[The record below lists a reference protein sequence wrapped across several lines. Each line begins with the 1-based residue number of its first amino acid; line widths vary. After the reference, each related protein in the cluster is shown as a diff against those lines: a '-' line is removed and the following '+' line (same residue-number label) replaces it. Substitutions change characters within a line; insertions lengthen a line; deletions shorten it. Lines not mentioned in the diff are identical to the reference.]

1 MCQSTVRNL
10 LLRNKISLLASPTRV
25 SPAHQISPSEQA
37 YPPWC
42 DVVHPY
48 HPWVRPPPHNTLFSH
63 LPHSTQKARS
73 FMNFHKAD
81 LEVFTAESERKFA
94 EKPQPTSFSAEEKKS
109 SVVFSATLEDT
120 ISPEV
125 MFGLLQPSPLLC
137 ATLHHRERD
146 QRLTDDP
153 LDPAI
158 KLLYRDIQR
167 LICQELKTS
176 GGPFWSPP
184 TMPPTTSA
192 IGPYCAR
199 WAARSRVPPPP
210 TILIAFEGK
219 NKLHL
224 EDLALWARSELPERA
239 IQPLSCRS

>member
-1 MCQSTVRNL
+1 MWQSTVPNL

-81 LEVFTAESERKFA
+81 WEVFTAESERKFA
-94 EKPQPTSFSAEEKKS
+94 EKPLPTSFSAEEKKVFRRILGDTGRHHIPWGYVWITAALSPMMCDTS
-109 SVVFSATLEDT
+109 SEREISVSLTTPSTL
-120 ISPEV
+120 
-125 MFGLLQPSPLLC
+125 PSSC
-137 ATLHHRERD
+137 CTGTSSGSFA
-146 QRLTDDP
+146 
-153 LDPAI
+153 
-158 KLLYRDIQR
+158 KK
-167 LICQELKTS
+167 LKTS
-176 GGPFWSPP
+176 GGLFWSPP
-184 TMPPTTSA
+184 TMPPTPSA

-199 WAARSRVPPPP
+199 CAPPSPPP
-210 TILIAFEGK
+210 TILIAFEGKK

-224 EDLALWARSELPERA
+224 EDLALWARPELPERA